1 VTFHFFFFFFL
12 PLFFS
17 FFGSHCLCSDKH
29 IVYPVTMEQHMM
41 EGSYHKVI
49 KASHHVP
56 SPSAA
61 FFVSLVADT
70 VRLQIAECISRA

>member
-1 VTFHFFFFFFL
+1 
-12 PLFFS
+12 
-17 FFGSHCLCSDKH
+17 
-29 IVYPVTMEQHMM
+29 MEQHMM